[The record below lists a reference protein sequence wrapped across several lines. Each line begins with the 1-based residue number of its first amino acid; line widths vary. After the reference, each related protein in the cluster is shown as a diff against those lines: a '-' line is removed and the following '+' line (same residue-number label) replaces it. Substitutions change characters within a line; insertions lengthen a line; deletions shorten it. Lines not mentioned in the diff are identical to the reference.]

1 MQIGTISNYDG
12 HLEVYESGGK
22 YYWYMDDYDIAEDHE
37 EIPKYLYDALV
48 KFETERDKGE

>member
-1 MQIGTISNYDG
+1 MQIGSISNYDG

-48 KFETERDKGE
+48 KFETERDKR